1 MNFRI
6 KETKELKTLGIFD
19 EDGIEWTADLLGNHG
34 ELHYNSETEEH
45 ELTQESFEWW
55 SEYIKT
61 YLEDVQK
68 IQEFANEFGLDENEI
83 WYRVSLET
91 TNDLGDDHF
100 IVEGVLNDMRDELE
114 G

>member
-34 ELHYNSETEEH
+34 ELHYNSA
-45 ELTQESFEWW
+45 FEWW